1 MNLLQQVLG
10 VEWTETETRKHRLL
24 NINKFKYLPNI
35 FMFRIGMR
43 KDLVLNAAERK
54 IRFKRLIQRR
64 QEARNDQE
72 MSALEP
78 INLAAAKY
86 NQRDKSEKDVK
97 QNPRIFLEQN
107 YRIDRDRKLFSAIR
121 MKVKK
126 AEIQDLF
133 DKNMSLR
140 ISGLG
145 FLMNE
150 VSFGNLQTLRMKILL
165 NSELYMT
172 SISCAAISNSLVSD
186 TLGSLTF
193 INGIPD
199 IPHIDRKI
207 LDNILR
213 IQSCAAIKVS
223 KTCQNEVEELNTIDW

>member
-1 MNLLQQVLG
+1 MQ
-10 VEWTETETRKHRLL
+10 
-24 NINKFKYLPNI
+24 
-35 FMFRIGMR
+35 

-133 DKNMSLR
+133 DENMSLR
-140 ISGLG
+140 LSGLG
-145 FLMNE
+145 FL
-150 VSFGNLQTLRMKILL
+150 
-165 NSELYMT
+165 
-172 SISCAAISNSLVSD
+172 
-186 TLGSLTF
+186 
-193 INGIPD
+193 
-199 IPHIDRKI
+199 
-207 LDNILR
+207 
-213 IQSCAAIKVS
+213 
-223 KTCQNEVEELNTIDW
+223 